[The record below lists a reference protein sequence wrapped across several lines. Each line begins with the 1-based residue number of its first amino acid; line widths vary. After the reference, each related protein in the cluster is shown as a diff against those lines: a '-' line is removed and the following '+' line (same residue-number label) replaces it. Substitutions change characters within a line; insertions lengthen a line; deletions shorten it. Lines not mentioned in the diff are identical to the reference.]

1 MTETAPSIEVL
12 ASEFDANN
20 FTLNKGTAENIG
32 FAIFLMMGIFYQN
45 ETRVKT
51 PLKDNGSGQY
61 FLNLNAQYART
72 SGNPVTKGSVEST
85 VTIKISAD

>member
-1 MTETAPSIEVL
+1 MRPGL
-12 ASEFDANN
+12 
-20 FTLNKGTAENIG
+20 
-32 FAIFLMMGIFYQN
+32 
-45 ETRVKT
+45 KT